1 MYTKDIKEPGQK
13 IYFLNDDNIA
23 FDKNDMSCVA
33 GFNAVASQEELT
45 SVYSEVKTVSSDF
58 YKLSSKVET
67 SAATLD
73 SKIDGVSAAVDIKFL
88 PLSGGIVDHL
98 SVSNGLSVSKGL
110 TVHGLIDTN
119 YVKTNS
125 TGDIS
130 VRGEGKHGSIDI

>member
-1 MYTKDIKEPGQK
+1 
-13 IYFLNDDNIA
+13 
-23 FDKNDMSCVA
+23 MSCVA

-58 YKLSSKVET
+58 YALSSNIET

-110 TVHGLIDTN
+110 TAYGLIDTD

-125 TGDIS
+125 TGDIT

>member
-1 MYTKDIKEPGQK
+1 MSMYTKDIKEPGQK

-45 SVYSEVKTVSSDF
+45 SVYSEVKTVSSAF
-58 YKLSSKVET
+58 YALSSNIET
-67 SAATLD
+67 SAAILD

-88 PLSGGIVDHL
+88 PLSGGTVDH
-98 SVSNGLSVSKGL
+98 LSVSKGL

>member
-1 MYTKDIKEPGQK
+1 MYTKDIKKPGK
-13 IYFLNDDNIA
+13 EIYFLNDDNIA

-58 YKLSSKVET
+58 YALSSNIET

-88 PLSGGIVDHL
+88 PLSGGTVDHL
-98 SVSNGLSVSKGL
+98 SVSNGL
-110 TVHGLIDTN
+110 TVHGLIDTD

-125 TGDIS
+125 TGAIT